1 MAEIIFERTCNY
13 LIDAGI
19 VGFYDTLGKPVPGSG
34 GIGQWAKTIRTGA
47 SITVRLNEDALIVTG
62 EDESAL
68 DKALGHAIEW
78 IRCAIY
84 DVSTEKQV
92 AKPESDGRVKRKST
106 TAGEIIATGKQAEGY
121 TYFNKELIEKAGMSD
136 VFLPLK
142 KVSSQ
147 GTCVF
152 CGCELTEK
160 LKLPEI
166 NKLFSG
172 TTEKSSPFVEGVNSN
187 LAFHS
192 AHKPSQK
199 CWRCG
204 YAAFFAP
211 LLVFYRRH
219 GKDVYYALPHVPGN
233 LKATYTL
240 HRSLSGKRGL
250 ARVLG
255 SDHSTINYE
264 SSFIKPPAGLSAFTL
279 TFYHDLASRLLP
291 KSGRNL
297 LSVAQN
303 AGLVDDRGVVFQSA
317 FFLKRASG
325 QQKTFILRESTIDRS
340 AYFIKLF
347 AYLQMEMDSE
357 GHHESENALKALLSR
372 TAGDRSH
379 LQRASGLGAAQ
390 AITEGRHI
398 YRFLLPVLSS
408 DLTEETARPYEAKQ
422 ITTLFQIYDCWLFRK
437 ETTMSKD
444 DKANLVKD
452 AKKAGW
458 DLSQEFWRKPRLDE
472 EEKRSL
478 IKRYYFTIER
488 APSPVRFLEQ
498 SRHACQAANICV
510 PKNMEFHDGNGKDDL
525 HKFEVYRVY
534 FLAGMLNGLLNPAK
548 DRGQLAVPPSNEPEK
563 QQEEQP

>member
-19 VGFYDTLGKPVPGSG
+19 VGFYDTLGRPVPGLGGS
-34 GIGQWAKTIRTGA
+34 GIGQWARTIRTSA
-47 SITVRLNEDALIVTG
+47 SITAQLNEDALIVTG
-62 EDESAL
+62 EDDSAL
-68 DKALGHAIEW
+68 DRALGHAIEW

-84 DVSTEKQV
+84 DVSTEKQI
-92 AKPESDGRVKRKST
+92 AESDGRVKRKST
-106 TAGEIIATGKQAEGY
+106 TAGEIIASGKQAEGS
-121 TYFNKELIEKAGMSD
+121 TLFNKELVEKAGKED
-136 VFLPLK
+136 LFFPLK
-142 KVSSQ
+142 KKQSQ
-147 GTCVF
+147 DTCIF

-160 LKLPEI
+160 LKVVKI
-166 NKLFSG
+166 NELFSG
-172 TTEKSSPFVEGVNSN
+172 TTKKSSPFVEGVNSN
-187 LAFHS
+187 RAFHS
-192 AHKPSQK
+192 AHQASQK

-211 LLVFYRRH
+211 LLVFFRRH
-219 GKDVYYALPHVPGN
+219 GEDVYYALPHVPGN
-233 LKATYTL
+233 LKATYAL
-240 HRSLSGKRGL
+240 YRSLSGKRGL

-255 SDHSTINYE
+255 SDHSMINYE

-297 LSVAQN
+297 LPVAQST
-303 AGLVDDRGVVFQSA
+303 GLVDERGVIFQSA
-317 FFLKRASG
+317 FFLTRASG
-325 QQKTFILRESTIDRS
+325 RKTFILRESTIDRS
-340 AYFIKLF
+340 AYFLKLF
-347 AYLQMEMDSE
+347 AHLQMEMDSE

-372 TAGDRSH
+372 MDGDRSH

-390 AITEGRHI
+390 AMTEGRHV

-408 DLTEETARPYEAKQ
+408 ELVEKTARPYEAKQ
-422 ITTLFQIYDCWLFRK
+422 ITTLFQIYDCWLFQK

-444 DKANLVKD
+444 DKVNLVKA
-452 AKKAGW
+452 AKEAGW

-472 EEKRSL
+472 EEKRNL

-498 SRHACQAANICV
+498 SRHACQTANICV
-510 PKNMEFHDGNGKDDL
+510 PKDMEFHDDNGKDDI

-534 FLAGMLNGLLNPAK
+534 FLAGMLNGLLHHAK
-548 DRGQLAVPPSNEPEK
+548 DTEQLAVSPSSEHEK